1 MRGDRLLRVTLAAV
15 AAANA
20 MTGLTALLAPRAFY
34 DDFPFGAGWVA
45 LLPPFNEHLT
55 TDVGAFYLAFGLVL
69 GWAAYTLERA
79 LVLPVSGA
87 WSLFGLAHL
96 AFHLAHLDGLT
107 NVEATAQVAG
117 FVAVLAPG
125 VVALAV
131 LRAPPERTK

>member
-1 MRGDRLLRVTLAAV
+1 M
-15 AAANA
+15 
-20 MTGLTALLAPRAFY
+20 
-34 DDFPFGAGWVA
+34 
-45 LLPPFNEHLT
+45 
-55 TDVGAFYLAFGLVL
+55 L

-131 LRAPPERTK
+131 LRAPPERAK